1 MIYFAD
7 KCLHFLFT
15 INREYLTIL
24 SPMFLSYLI
33 TQMSGIPP
41 LEKYGLNKW
50 GQDYEYRMYLK
61 NTPVLVP
68 YLYT

>member
-1 MIYFAD
+1 
-7 KCLHFLFT
+7 
-15 INREYLTIL
+15 
-24 SPMFLSYLI
+24 MFLSYLI

-41 LEKYGLNKW
+41 LEKYGLHKW
-50 GQDYEYRMYLK
+50 GTTPEYRAYLK